1 MKRRAWWCAAALSA
15 LPLAA
20 GAQQQPPP
28 GMEQEPKVRAA
39 QNREQR
45 SFTSK
50 APEKV
55 QESLRQ
61 QTRDFETAFNAH
73 DVRTLASYFAPEA
86 TYLDLQGVAATGK
99 QSIREHLQ
107 EEHAGMMANA
117 RLQLTATS
125 IRELGKDLALVDVS
139 GVLTGVDAP
148 AGLEVPP
155 HLHAVVVARKM
166 GKDWRMEALRVFPA
180 RVPGETGVGGAG
192 TGGSGSVD
200 PTKPEDSTATPPS
213 GMGSSPM
220 DQRYQDQKP

>member
-1 MKRRAWWCAAALSA
+1 MNRKAWWCAAALSA

-20 GAQQQPPP
+20 GAQERTQP
-28 GMEQEPKVRAA
+28 GMEQAPKVRAA
-39 QNREQR
+39 PAGEAR
-45 SFTSK
+45 SFSSK

-55 QESLRQ
+55 QEALRQ
-61 QTRDFETAFNAH
+61 QTREFETAFNAH
-73 DVRTLASYFAPEA
+73 DVKTLSGYFAPEA

-99 QSIREHLQ
+99 QSIQEHLHA
-107 EEHAGMMANA
+107 EHAGVMAKA

-148 AGLEVPP
+148 SGVQVPP
-155 HLHAVVVARKM
+155 RLHAVVVARKM
-166 GKDWRMEALRVFPA
+166 GKDWRMEALRIFPA
-180 RVPGETGVGGAG
+180 VMPAQTGVGGAG

-200 PTKPEDSTATPPS
+200 PTKQEDSTATPPS

-220 DQRYQDQKP
+220 DQRYQDQTP